1 MAERGGI
8 PLQQG
13 EAAGLRGRT
22 FMMRGRNQ
30 LWGRDGVWG
39 RRFWCWLSLVPGPTQ
54 DDQPRALP
62 APSSSGAAEPAA
74 GMRKKEAAVLLAAN
88 FTANNR

>member
-1 MAERGGI
+1 M
-8 PLQQG
+8 
-13 EAAGLRGRT
+13 GLRG
-22 FMMRGRNQ
+22 GNQ
-30 LWGRDGVWG
+30 LWGRDGEWG
-39 RRFWCWLSLVPGPTQ
+39 RHFWCWLSLVPGPTQ

-62 APSSSGAAEPAA
+62 APSSSGGAEPAA